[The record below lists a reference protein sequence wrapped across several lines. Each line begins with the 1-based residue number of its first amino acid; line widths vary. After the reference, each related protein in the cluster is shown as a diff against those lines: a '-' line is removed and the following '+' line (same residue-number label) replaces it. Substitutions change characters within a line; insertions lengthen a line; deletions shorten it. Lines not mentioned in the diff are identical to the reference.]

1 MHIYLNNIKGH
12 ITGRWIFK
20 AQGRM
25 YCMYVLYVCMYVE
38 MGLQIQT
45 AISIRNIVHCTVM
58 NMDHATKEINQVYI
72 TPLKMDIYALLR

>member
-1 MHIYLNNIKGH
+1 MNIYLNNIKGH
-12 ITGRWIFK
+12 KKQVDFLGTRIY
-20 AQGRM
+20 M
-25 YCMYVLYVCMYVE
+25 YYVCTYVK

-45 AISIRNIVHCTVM
+45 AISIRNIEHCTVM

>member
-1 MHIYLNNIKGH
+1 
-12 ITGRWIFK
+12 
-20 AQGRM
+20 M
-25 YCMYVLYVCMYVE
+25 YYVCTYVE